1 MDQKT
6 SDLID
11 ELYCKLSPLLFRFA
25 IFMLGDISIAEEAIQ
40 ETFII
45 ACINAKKLKASPNPE
60 GWIVNTHKN
69 VCLNIQKSRN
79 RYLQKMFSLDD
90 ADHLLPYTEPAFE
103 GNDDLSKYVSS
114 EDFLILRKL
123 ILEGYSHKDLAEE
136 LNISIDAC
144 KKKFQR
150 AKQRFRK
157 NFQQ

>member
-69 VCLNIQKSRN
+69 E
-79 RYLQKMFSLDD
+79 
-90 ADHLLPYTEPAFE
+90 YT
-103 GNDDLSKYVSS
+103 
-114 EDFLILRKL
+114 
-123 ILEGYSHKDLAEE
+123 
-136 LNISIDAC
+136 
-144 KKKFQR
+144 KK
-150 AKQRFRK
+150 
-157 NFQQ
+157 